1 MALTDKLTAIA
12 QAIRD
17 KTGSPDT
24 FTLDQMPE
32 AISNISTG
40 SFASGPL
47 DVACNGTYY
56 AADSG
61 WDGYDVVNV
70 KVPAS
75 GEADTTFL
83 RDMLQGTLTEIKESD
98 IPADVTTL
106 GQSAFEYQRHL
117 RTVALP
123 DHITTLQNYS
133 FGSCNVIES
142 IKLPRGLTTLSGV
155 VFSGAGA
162 PIRSLTFY
170 ENVPTCDSQ
179 FIDNSWLNNSNFNIY
194 VPGKSYD
201 AYMSAPVWST
211 TLLQAHLTP
220 NSPYAPPVADMVLA
234 LDQGSKSFTTQ
245 LVAFGER
252 VDVSIRSSDSG
263 VVTGRVVPQADGI
276 YLVELTPH
284 SVSDATV
291 MTFAATDMDSG
302 EAWEREFTVKV
313 VETIV
318 AGTYTVEVPEDVT
331 YGFVLNDAGY
341 YESTNKGQDNSYAYC
356 IVRIDNPSGQA
367 VFIDCINFAES
378 NYDFGLISK
387 LDTELNKSPNTSTLE
402 DPLVFKTFKG
412 LSKADVQTVSIG
424 AVSEGFIT
432 IKFIKDSSTGVDNDS
447 LQFKLRFE

>member
-47 DVACNGTYY
+47 NVACNGTYY

-70 KVPAS
+70 KVPES
-75 GEADTTFL
+75 GGDTTFL

-106 GQSAFEYQRHL
+106 AQSAFEYQRQL

-133 FGSCNVIES
+133 FGSCGSLES
-142 IKLPRGLTTLSGV
+142 FKLPRGLTTLNGV
-155 VFSGAGA
+155 VFSGQGA

-211 TLLQAHLTP
+211 TLLQAHLKP

-263 VVTGRVVPQADGI
+263 VVTGSVVPQSGGA

-284 SVSDATV
+284 SVSAATV
-291 MTFAATDMDSG
+291 MTFAAIDMDSG

-318 AGTYTVEVPEDVT
+318 AGTYTVEVPTDVT

-341 YESTNKGQDNSYAYC
+341 YESTNKGVDNSYAYC
-356 IVRIDNPSGQA
+356 IVHIDNPSGQT

-378 NYDFGLISK
+378 NYDFGMISQLNEEFTK
-387 LDTELNKSPNTSTLE
+387 SANLSNLDDAIMLKS
-402 DPLVFKTFKG
+402 FKG
-412 LSKADVQTVSIG
+412 LASPNVQSVPLGTPTD
-424 AVSEGFIT
+424 GFIT
-432 IKFIKDSSTGVDNDS
+432 IKFYKDSSTGKDNDS